1 MLATLTEVDI
11 GTLHGEERRRWLRAA
26 QGIGEQR
33 HTLGALGPQGVVAEA
48 VEVGVPADGVTRAVV
63 ALPLVLPL
71 QCHGGIAEVIE
82 TKLLAARRKRRHH
95 NYGG

>member
-1 MLATLTEVDI
+1 MVENLLSITRIQNDTSTVICTLEPV
-11 GTLHGEERRRWLRAA
+11 EE
-26 QGIGEQR
+26 
-33 HTLGALGPQGVVAEA
+33 VVAEA
-48 VEVGVPADGVTRAVV
+48 VEVGVPAGGVARAVV

-71 QCHGGIAEVIE
+71 QCHGGITEVVE